1 MNKINMAIG
10 LFTTVFMA
18 SHAVSANDD
27 MFNGP
32 FGSLQVGAGTVKYE
46 GSILSGPIK
55 ETDVSL
61 LAGGTLGYRTSFG
74 ADSPLVIGVEADLN
88 YYSAG
93 SDLRYGI
100 SGLAGYKISESS
112 LAYLRV
118 GYGKL
123 NRNAEDLDGM
133 VIGGGFEFKLTSDTN
148 LRLDYK
154 KLNYKDVDFP
164 DNSIRYDGH
173 ELSMGMTFSF

>member
-10 LFTTVFMA
+10 LFATVFMA
-18 SHAVSANDD
+18 SNAVSANDD
-27 MFNGP
+27 MFNGA
-32 FGSLQVGAGTVKYE
+32 FGSLQVGASIVKYD
-46 GSILSGPIK
+46 GSTFAGPID
-55 ETDVSL
+55 ESDLSL
-61 LAGGTLGYRTSFG
+61 LAGGTLGYRTTFG

-88 YYSAG
+88 YYAAD

-100 SGLAGYKISESS
+100 SGLAGFKVSERS

-123 NRNAEDLDGM
+123 NNGVEDLDGM
-133 VIGGGFEFKLTSDTN
+133 VLGGGFEFKLTSDTN

-173 ELSMGMTFSF
+173 EVSMGMVFSF